1 MNSIGNDWDSTKRA
15 KNGTYFHCGPSCQN
29 ETEAKGKTKNKKE
42 KHENGYL
49 KGKHTKICPYVYIR
63 TPTDTQTY
71 TYRYTYSDIHIMC
84 YSSQIVFLDIM
95 FESIET
101 IHKLFHIEGPI

>member
-1 MNSIGNDWDSTKRA
+1 MTGIAQNGQKMGRIFIAVPHVRTKLR
-15 KNGTYFHCGPSCQN
+15 Q
-29 ETEAKGKTKNKKE
+29 KGKRKKKKE

-63 TPTDTQTY
+63 TLTDTQTY